1 MHGDPSSAAKGSAS
15 ANEDSTGGRHAA
27 SDEAEKQA
35 ERAEQDRLLALR
47 DFAYGASHEL
57 NNPLANIVSRAESL
71 LREEVDPER
80 RRKLATIVAQAFR
93 AHEMIADL
101 MHFARPPAIRRA
113 PVDLGELVAKT
124 IDELQSDADENEV
137 RLSAACESGLV
148 VPADGEQ
155 LAAALRAVGRNAIEA
170 SSPGDAVEFEVVSL
184 PATMDVQERVVE
196 IRIIDRGTGFTADDR
211 RRLFHPFYSGREAGR
226 GLGLGLSKAWRIVTD
241 HGGTIDITEASP
253 KGACVIMR
261 LLRPEDGQSFST

>member
-1 MHGDPSSAAKGSAS
+1 MGSASEGSAS
-15 ANEDSTGGRHAA
+15 ANEDSSGGRLFS
-27 SDEAEKQA
+27 SDEADK
-35 ERAEQDRLLALR
+35 RAEQDRLLALR

-113 PVDLGELVAKT
+113 PVDVAELVAKT
-124 IDELQSDADENEV
+124 IDELQGEADEREV
-137 RLSAACESGLV
+137 RLIATSAASV
-148 VPADGEQ
+148 TFPADGEQ

-184 PATMDVQERVVE
+184 PATMDGQERFVE
-196 IRIIDRGTGFTADDR
+196 IRITDRGAGFIVADR

-241 HGGTIDITEASP
+241 HGGTIDIREASP
-253 KGACVIMR
+253 KGAIASIR
-261 LLRPEDGQSFST
+261 LPWPENDSSSAT